1 LLQKINAIQNEVI
14 KKIIMKRTFTYIF
27 IALSALAI
35 FVGLVHAV
43 LVIAQISKPATTTIY
58 GPTTRRIWATTAAML
73 ALISVIIGV
82 RTFRQP
88 SVRINPRKTKIW
100 VFVAILLG
108 FIALVNAMLNLA
120 NANGGPGSGNGVVG
134 AAAALVLG
142 LTGMVLGLLAFAR
155 YRRNIKASGDGQ
167 P

>member
-1 LLQKINAIQNEVI
+1 
-14 KKIIMKRTFTYIF
+14 MKRTFSYIF
-27 IALSALAI
+27 ITLATLAI

-43 LVIAQISKPATTTIY
+43 LVTAQVSEPATTTIY
-58 GPTTRRIWATTAAML
+58 GPTTRRIWASTAAML

-82 RTFRQP
+82 RTFRQ
-88 SVRINPRKTKIW
+88 STVSINARKTKIW
-100 VFVAILLG
+100 IFTSILLG
-108 FIALVNAMLNLA
+108 LIALVNAELNLA

-155 YRRNIKASGDGQ
+155 YRRNMKALGGGQ
-167 P
+167 Q